1 MAYVELGQDNGGI
14 LLNLSEGGFAVQS
27 ALALTSREFS
37 ELRFQV
43 PALQGWLTAS
53 GRIVWVSDS
62 KKEAGIQFTELP
74 GEARREIEKW
84 VSAGDTP
91 DRTRERIPVAQPSAP
106 VTTPSEQPRKQ
117 VFDTPYRGGAHEPAI
132 AHIAQHATQQERE
145 PVRTVETQTV
155 GVRVA
160 VPPLQEFHFT
170 DYSMFAAE
178 PEREGAWSQ
187 PARRRG
193 GWRRAALGVVVVG
206 LFFAL
211 GATVGR
217 GTVDRWIAYVEGW
230 ARSQITTAPPP
241 KVMPPAPPE
250 QPEAGAIE
258 TAESNNE
265 AKAAAG
271 ENATRTGSGGNPGT
285 GPDANSDAAKSPNED
300 KSEVEPRTGKT
311 EAARGGSAA
320 RSAMAPGVSE
330 RRPQHSTENAEPRNG
345 REMEGE
351 PSRMA
356 MGHSI
361 LVNAPEPGSRAFFV
375 NLPGEAVSAS
385 AGIAISAR
393 RTLEILPRSSVAA
406 SGSERVI
413 IGKLLSH
420 SEPFYPA
427 EARKGRIEGSV
438 ELRARVGRTGGVIA
452 VTPVSGPGLLS
463 SAAMTAVREWR
474 YEPTFI
480 NGDPVETLA
489 DVTIVFRLP

>member
-1 MAYVELGQDNGGI
+1 
-14 LLNLSEGGFAVQS
+14 
-27 ALALTSREFS
+27 
-37 ELRFQV
+37 
-43 PALQGWLTAS
+43 
-53 GRIVWVSDS
+53 
-62 KKEAGIQFTELP
+62 
-74 GEARREIEKW
+74 
-84 VSAGDTP
+84 
-91 DRTRERIPVAQPSAP
+91 
-106 VTTPSEQPRKQ
+106 
-117 VFDTPYRGGAHEPAI
+117 
-132 AHIAQHATQQERE
+132 
-145 PVRTVETQTV
+145 
-155 GVRVA
+155 
-160 VPPLQEFHFT
+160 
-170 DYSMFAAE
+170 
-178 PEREGAWSQ
+178 
-187 PARRRG
+187 
-193 GWRRAALGVVVVG
+193 VG

-217 GTVDRWIAYVEGW
+217 GTVDQWIAYVEGW

-241 KVMPPAPPE
+241 KAEPPAPPE
-250 QPEAGAIE
+250 QPGAGAIE

-271 ENATRTGSGGNPGT
+271 EDATRTESGKNPGT

-300 KSEVEPRTGKT
+300 KSGVQPRTDKT

-320 RSAMAPGVSE
+320 HSAMAPGVSE
-330 RRPQHSTENAEPRNG
+330 RRAQHSTENAEPRNG
-345 REMEGE
+345 REMEAE

-393 RTLEILPRSSVAA
+393 RTLEILPRSSAAA

-420 SEPFYPA
+420 SAPFYPA

-463 SAAMTAVREWR
+463 SAAITAVREWR